1 MADTPS
7 NPTPQPLWRSPTAII
22 IVGCMI
28 AMIGFGVRSGFGLFL
43 DPITH
48 AHGWSRQTFGLAL
61 AIQNLLWGA
70 GAIGA
75 GALAD
80 RFGPARVLAAGAVIY
95 GAGVLGM
102 AVADTPFVFHLAAG
116 VLTGLGIAFTGFG
129 IALAA
134 MAKVVP
140 AAKRSLILG
149 LGTAAGSLGQVL
161 FSPLSQAMLDSLGWT
176 EALIILAG
184 CCLTIAPLAFILP
197 NDTSGRAMATS
208 DQTVGEALREALSQ
222 RSYLLLSAGFFV
234 CGFQLAFTSVH
245 FPAYIKDQGLSAHV
259 GSLALA
265 LIGLMNIGGSFLAG
279 LAGQRWSKSY
289 GLCLIYLGRSVATVG
304 LLLAP
309 KTETTILLY
318 AAATGFMWLS
328 TVPLTSG
335 IVAQIFGVR
344 YMATLFGVVF
354 FSHQVG
360 SFIGVWL
367 GGYVYDQTG
376 SYDSVW
382 WLSVALGLF
391 AAVVHL
397 PINEKPLARLAP
409 QAV

>member
-22 IVGCMI
+22 IVGCLI

>member
-22 IVGCMI
+22 IVGCLI

-289 GLCLIYLGRSVATVG
+289 GLCLIYLGRSVATAS

-328 TVPLTSG
+328 TVPLTSA